1 LPTLFP
7 CFIRTSMKYALV
19 IPDGAADEPQQD
31 AGGLTPLQAARTPHM
46 DTVVRRGL
54 TGRAVHVPADLPSG
68 SDVGLMS
75 LLGYDPV
82 RFHTGRAPIEAVAQ
96 GIALGDDDWA
106 IRCNLVTVID
116 GCMRS
121 FTAEQ
126 VANDEARRLIGLLQ
140 EDLGSESSWK
150 YFPGVSYRNLLV
162 YRPRGG
168 AVAETGASR
177 KSLFSDSTSSTPPHD
192 ILDQSTADFLPN
204 GPGSDDL
211 REFMSRSEEL
221 FAMRTGDQGDGCGSA
236 TQTWLW
242 GLGRR
247 PRLTGF
253 LERFGVRGAVV
264 TAVDLARGIGRL
276 LGWTIVDVDGATGYL
291 DTDYA
296 AKGQAAIHSLE
307 DHDLVVVHV
316 EATDEASHEG
326 DIGAKLEAL
335 EQIDEKI
342 VGPLHECLQGHG
354 DYRLLISPDH
364 PTLLRTRTHGHGT
377 VPIAACGSGLNPDD
391 QGHYDDVTAGTA
403 PLVFERGHELMPWL
417 LDTAA
422 FDEVG

>member
-1 LPTLFP
+1 M
-7 CFIRTSMKYALV
+7 RTSMKYALV

-46 DTVVRRGL
+46 DTVVRQGL

-82 RFHTGRAPIEAVAQ
+82 RFHTGRAPIEAAAQ
-96 GIALGDDDWA
+96 GIELGDADWS

-121 FTAEQ
+121 FTAGQ
-126 VANDEARRLIGLLQ
+126 IANDDARRLIGLLQ
-140 EDLGSESSWK
+140 EDLGSESPWK

-162 YRPRGG
+162 YRPHGET
-168 AVAETGASR
+168 VAETGASR
-177 KSLFSDSTSSTPPHD
+177 KSLFSDSTSSTAPHD
-192 ILDQSTADFLPN
+192 ILDQSTGHFLPS

-211 REFMSRSEEL
+211 RELMNRSEEL
-221 FAMRTGDQGDGCGSA
+221 FAMQAGDQDDGCGFA

-253 LERFGVRGAVV
+253 HERFGVRGAVV

-276 LGWTIVDVDGATGYL
+276 IGWTIVDVDGATGYL

-296 AKGQAAIHSLE
+296 AKGQAAIQSLE
-307 DHDLVVVHV
+307 DHDFVVVHV

-326 DIGAKLEAL
+326 DVGAKLEAL

-342 VGPLHECLQGHG
+342 VGPLHECLQGYG
-354 DYRLLISPDH
+354 EYRLLISPDH

-391 QGHYDDVTAGTA
+391 KGHYDDVTAGTA
-403 PLVFERGHELMPWL
+403 PLVFERGYELMPWFL
-417 LDTAA
+417 GTVGA
-422 FDEVG
+422 DEAG